1 MSTQTYVLRP
11 DSLRFRDGR
20 ATLVVGLPWYR
31 ALPWASVADVQV
43 TLDGAPAAVLLVDG
57 SALPDLASREEYWG
71 LQHRT
76 EVVVAVPEMSDPV
89 SVTLHID
96 LRIPGPTKPDG
107 SPMDYRFETQR
118 DLIAA

>member
-1 MSTQTYVLRP
+1 MT
-11 DSLRFRDGR
+11 F
-20 ATLVVGLPWYR
+20 
-31 ALPWASVADVQV
+31 
-43 TLDGAPAAVLLVDG
+43 DGAPAEVLLVDG

-76 EVVVAVPEMSDPV
+76 EVVVAVPETSEPV